1 MAAVFLSRGWLHRR
15 QNLPCQ
21 DVVSEALAPNG
32 NQIMVVCDGCSASIY
47 GLEAAKANCGAV
59 TRLFSEITLEQF
71 LALPE
76 GIQRHAI
83 IGYCMDAIR
92 TSAMTIGDLQSKNY
106 AATLLFAVTAGKLCL
121 VGHLGDG
128 AIYMLRDQGLALL
141 RSAPESAGES
151 STIFTVSPAAADHL
165 RLYAPD
171 HVRSLLLTTDGAE
184 NALFSAE
191 QAVITEVL
199 SCETTSTLA
208 DTFQRYASDPV
219 LHVDDWGVAV
229 VHIPHGEAEKVPSPN
244 PNEK

>member
-1 MAAVFLSRGWLHRR
+1 MAAVFLSSGWLHRR
-15 QNLPCQ
+15 QALPCQ

-47 GLEAAKANCGAV
+47 ALEAAKANCTAV

-71 LALPE
+71 LALPDAV
-76 GIQRHAI
+76 QQHAI
-83 IGYCMDAIR
+83 IGYCMDAIHA
-92 TSAMTIGDLQSKNY
+92 SAMTIGDLQPKNY
-106 AATLLFAVTAGKLCL
+106 AATLLFAVTAGDRCL
-121 VGHLGDG
+121 AGHLGDG
-128 AIYMLRDQGLALL
+128 AIYMLRDQGLGLV
-141 RSAPESAGES
+141 RSAPESAGKS

-184 NALFSAE
+184 NALFSCAG
-191 QAVITEVL
+191 QTVITDTL
-199 SCETTSTLA
+199 SCESNAALA

-229 VHIPHGEAEKVPSPN
+229 VHIPPWRSRSNAAKPE
-244 PNEK
+244 